1 MRRRVRGDRSLG
13 AEDVAAIYTRE
24 AREHARA
31 SLEVRNHA
39 IRQALAEHGYSPLD
53 ALRARYWLRRGKPAD
68 DAWDGP

>member
-13 AEDVAAIYTRE
+13 AGDVAAIYTRE
-24 AREHARA
+24 ARAHVAA

-39 IRQALAEHGYSPLD
+39 IRRALAEHGYTPLD

-68 DAWDGP
+68 YRWDQ